1 MQLSNMKI
9 GARLALAFAVTLVL
23 TFALSAVSLSGLR
36 GFNQGVN
43 NVTRARMPVLLDLH
57 LLLEITRG
65 QAVMERDA
73 LAALSSNEPQVVSAN
88 LQSIGNGHE
97 VVSNAAKEIEQLV
110 DTDQGK
116 TLLARIASVRE
127 AYLSNRA
134 EIIAQIKSGDAEGA
148 RQKLLSE
155 QVPLENQYLS
165 AVQALIDYVG
175 NQVVTERDASSEAYE
190 SARTLVLVL
199 AALALAVCAICALL
213 VTRSIVRPLR
223 VAVDAAESVAH
234 GNLVTAID
242 ADGRDETGQVLRSLR
257 TMTESLSTTVGEIRM
272 GAESVMTGARQ
283 IAQGNTDLS
292 SRTEE
297 QAASLQETA
306 ASMEELTATV
316 RQNSENALQASG
328 LADNARAVAK
338 EGSAIVGEVVET
350 MAGIEESAGK
360 IAEITGMIDG
370 IAFQTNILALNA
382 AVEAARAGEQ
392 GRGFAVVASEV
403 RSLAQRSSVAAK
415 EIKALIEISGSRVQ
429 TGTELVARAGETMG
443 KVGTAIQRVTD
454 IMGEIASASV
464 EQSRG
469 IEQVNQAIGQ
479 MDEVTQQN
487 AALVEEA
494 AAAAGSLLDQAR
506 RMREAVAVFRTAQT
520 DGVAPLVS
528 PRPVAKPPAARRPA
542 QVAERAAP
550 ITRVATPLPPRS
562 EPSITVEGTDWQT
575 F

>member
-9 GARLALAFAVTLVL
+9 GARLALAFTVTFLL
-23 TFALSAVSLSGLR
+23 TFALSAVSLNELR

-43 NVTRARMPVLLDLH
+43 NATRARMPVLLDLH
-57 LLLEITRG
+57 LLLETTRG

-73 LAALSSNEPQVVSAN
+73 LAALASNDAQAVSTN

-97 VVSNAAKEIEQLV
+97 AVSNAAKEIERLV

-116 TLLARIASVRE
+116 ALWARIGSVRE

-134 EIIAQIKSGDAEGA
+134 AIIAQIKAGDAEGA

-175 NQVVTERDASSEAYE
+175 NQVVMERDASSASYDA
-190 SARTLVLVL
+190 ARLLVLVL
-199 AALALAVCAICALL
+199 TALALAVCAVCAVL

-223 VAVDAAESVAH
+223 EAVDSAEKVAH
-234 GNLVTAID
+234 GNLVTEID
-242 ADGRDETGQVLRSLR
+242 VDGKDETRQVLRSLR
-257 TMTESLSTTVGEIRM
+257 TMTEGLSNTVGEIRM
-272 GAESVMTGARQ
+272 AAESVMTGAQQ
-283 IAQGNTDLS
+283 IAQGNTELS

-297 QAASLQETA
+297 QAASLQQTA

-316 RQNSENALQASG
+316 RQNSENARQASG
-328 LADNARAVAK
+328 FADDARAVAN
-338 EGSAIVGEVVET
+338 EGSAIVGKVVET

-360 IAEITGMIDG
+360 IADITGMIEG

-429 TGTELVARAGETMG
+429 TGTELVARAGQTMG
-443 KVGTAIQRVTD
+443 NVGTAIHRVTD
-454 IMGEIASASV
+454 IMGEIASASA

-469 IEQVNQAIGQ
+469 IEQVNQAISQ

-494 AAAAGSLLDQAR
+494 AAAAGSLLDQSR
-506 RMREAVAVFRTAQT
+506 RMRAAVAVFRTAQT
-520 DGVAPLVS
+520 DVVAPGVR
-528 PRPVAKPPAARRPA
+528 PRAVVKATAASRAGPV
-542 QVAERAAP
+542 VERAGPATKVAAP
-550 ITRVATPLPPRS
+550 VPRRV
-562 EPSITVEGTDWQT
+562 EPAVKVEGADWET

>member
-9 GARLALAFAVTLVL
+9 GARLALAFTVTLLL
-23 TFALSAVSLSGLR
+23 TFALSAVSLSQLR

-43 NVTRARMPVLLDLH
+43 DVTRARMPVLLDLH
-57 LLLEITRG
+57 LLLEVTRG

-73 LAALSSNEPQVVSAN
+73 LAALASNEPQVVSAN

-97 VVSNAAKEIEQLV
+97 AVSNAAKEIERLV

-116 TLLARIASVRE
+116 TLWASIGSARQ

-134 EIIAQIKSGDAEGA
+134 AIIAQIKAGDAEGA
-148 RQKLLSE
+148 RQKLLGE

-165 AVQALIDYVG
+165 AVQAFIDYVG
-175 NQVVTERDASSEAYE
+175 NQVVTERDASSASYDA
-190 SARTLVLVL
+190 SRMLVLVL
-199 AALALAVCAICALL
+199 TALALAVCALCAVL
-213 VTRSIVRPLR
+213 VTRSIVRPLHQ
-223 VAVDAAESVAH
+223 AVDAAEKVAH
-234 GNLVTAID
+234 GNLVTGID
-242 ADGRDETGQVLRSLR
+242 VDGKDETRQVLRSLR
-257 TMTESLSTTVGEIRM
+257 TMTEGLSNTVGEIRM
-272 GAESVMTGARQ
+272 AAESVMTGAQQ
-283 IAQGNTDLS
+283 IAQGNTELS

-297 QAASLQETA
+297 QAASLQQTA

-316 RQNSENALQASG
+316 RQNSENAREATG
-328 LADNARAVAK
+328 LADDARAVAN
-338 EGSAIVGEVVET
+338 EGSAIVGKVVET

-360 IAEITGMIDG
+360 IADITGMIEG

-415 EIKALIEISGSRVQ
+415 EIKVLIEISGSRVQ

-443 KVGTAIQRVTD
+443 KVGTAIHRVTD
-454 IMGEIASASV
+454 IMGEIASASA

-469 IEQVNQAIGQ
+469 IEQVNQAISQ

-494 AAAAGSLLDQAR
+494 AAAAGSLLDQSK
-506 RMREAVAVFRTAQT
+506 RMRAAVAVFRTAQT
-520 DGVAPLVS
+520 DVVAPGVR
-528 PRPVAKPPAARRPA
+528 PRAVVKRPVASRPGS
-542 QVAERAAP
+542 VVERAVSATKVVAP
-550 ITRVATPLPPRS
+550 VPRRV
-562 EPSITVEGTDWQT
+562 EPSVTVEGADWET

>member
-9 GARLALAFAVTLVL
+9 GARLALAFTVTLLL
-23 TFALSAVSLSGLR
+23 TFALSAVSLSELR

-43 NVTRARMPVLLDLH
+43 NVTRSRMPVLLDLH

-73 LAALSSNEPQVVSAN
+73 LAALASNEPQVVSAN

-97 VVSNAAKEIEQLV
+97 VVSNAAKEIDQLV

-116 TLLARIASVRE
+116 TLWARIGSVRQ
-127 AYLSNRA
+127 AYLSSR
-134 EIIAQIKSGDAEGA
+134 ETIIAQIKAGDAEGA
-148 RQKLLSE
+148 RQKLLGE
-155 QVPLENQYLS
+155 QVPLENQYLG
-165 AVQALIDYVG
+165 AVQALIDYVY
-175 NQVVTERDASSEAYE
+175 NQVVTERDTASASYDD
-190 SARTLVLVL
+190 ARTLVLVL
-199 AALALAVCAICALL
+199 MALALAVCAICALI

-223 VAVDAAESVAH
+223 EAVDVAENVAQ
-234 GNLVTAID
+234 GNLATRID
-242 ADGRDETGQVLRSLR
+242 SDGRDETGQMLRSLGI
-257 TMTESLSTTVGEIRM
+257 MTESLSNTVGEIRM
-272 GAESVMTGARQ
+272 AAESVMSGARQ

-292 SRTEE
+292 ARTEE

-306 ASMEELTATV
+306 ASMEELTGTV
-316 RQNSENALQASG
+316 RQNSESARQASG

-338 EGSAIVGEVVET
+338 EGSEIVGKVVET
-350 MAGIEESAGK
+350 MAGIEESSGK
-360 IAEITGMIDG
+360 IADITAMIEG

-429 TGTELVARAGETMG
+429 TGTELVGRAGETMG
-443 KVGTAIQRVTD
+443 KVGTAIQHVTD

-469 IEQVNQAIGQ
+469 IEQVNQAITQ

-494 AAAAGSLLDQAR
+494 AAAAASLVDQAK
-506 RMREAVAVFRTAQT
+506 RMHAAVAVFRTA
-520 DGVAPLVS
+520 
-528 PRPVAKPPAARRPA
+528 
-542 QVAERAAP
+542 
-550 ITRVATPLPPRS
+550 
-562 EPSITVEGTDWQT
+562 
-575 F
+575 